1 MLAFL
6 QTIGWAVVI
15 VYASIPSFW
24 LLIHPRVEYWRSRQR
39 SPYQLL
45 IPVWVTMW
53 IGLALITAPWRHVSF
68 YRTGWAWYPAAI
80 LFLIGLWLYKSS
92 GKYFSGAQLSGA
104 AELLPSHLEQRL
116 VISGIR
122 NRIRHPVYLGHLCE
136 MLAWSIG
143 TGLVVAYGLTAF
155 AAITGVIMIRLEDK
169 ELEQRFGE
177 EYRRYRSH
185 VPALFPTLW
194 KPGFSGQRLKGGS

>member
-6 QTIGWAVVI
+6 QTVGWLAVI
-15 VYASIPSFW
+15 VYTSIPSFW
-24 LLIHPRVEYWRSRQR
+24 LLIHPRVKYWRSRQK
-39 SPYQLL
+39 SPYRLL
-45 IPVWVTMW
+45 IPVWITMW
-53 IGLALITAPWRHVSF
+53 IALGIITAPWRHILI
-68 YRTGWAWYPAAI
+68 YETGWTWIPAAF
-80 LFLIGLWLYKSS
+80 LFLLGLWLYKSS
-92 GKYFSGAQLSGA
+92 GKHFSGAQLSGA
-104 AELLPSHLEQRL
+104 AELLPARGEQRL

-143 TGLVVAYGLTAF
+143 TGLAVLYALAAF
-155 AAITGVIMIRLEDK
+155 ATVTGAIMILLEDK

-177 EYRRYRSH
+177 EYRRYRNR

-194 KPGFSGQRLKGGS
+194 KPGFSGQGLKGDS

>member
-6 QTIGWAVVI
+6 HTIAWVAVI
-15 VYASIPSFW
+15 VYASIPCFW
-24 LLIHPRVEYWRSRQR
+24 LLIHPRVDYWRSQRR
-39 SPYQLL
+39 SPYQVL

-53 IGLALITAPWRHVSF
+53 IVLGIITAPWRHVSI
-68 YRTGWAWYPAAI
+68 YKAGWAWIPAAI
-80 LFLIGLWLYKSS
+80 LFLIGLWLYRTS
-92 GKYFSGAQLSGA
+92 GKHFSGAQLSGA
-104 AELLPSHLEQRL
+104 AELLPAHGEQRL

-143 TGLVVAYGLTAF
+143 TGLAVLYALTTF
-155 AAITGVIMIRLEDK
+155 AAVTGVIMIRLEDK

-177 EYRRYRSH
+177 EYRRYRNH
-185 VPALFPTLW
+185 VPALIPTLW
-194 KPGFSGQRLKGGS
+194 KPGFSGQRLKGAS

>member
-6 QTIGWAVVI
+6 QTIGWLVAI
-15 VYASIPSFW
+15 VYASIPPFW
-24 LLIHPRVEYWRSRQR
+24 LLIHPRVEYWRSQQR
-39 SPYQLL
+39 SPYQIL
-45 IPVWVTMW
+45 IPVWITMW
-53 IGLALITAPWRHVSF
+53 IALGIITAQWRHASI
-68 YRTGWAWYPAAI
+68 YETGWAWIPAAI
-80 LFLIGLWLYKSS
+80 LFLVGLWLYKSS
-92 GKYFSGAQLSGA
+92 GKHFSGAQLSGA
-104 AELLPSHLEQRL
+104 AELLRAQGERRL

-143 TGLVVAYGLTAF
+143 TGLAVAYALTAF
-155 AAITGVIMIRLEDK
+155 AVVTGVIMIRLEDK

-185 VPALFPTLW
+185 VPALIPSPW
-194 KPGFSGQRLKGGS
+194 KSSLAQRQ

>member
-6 QTIGWAVVI
+6 RTIGWLAVI

-24 LLIHPRVEYWRSRQR
+24 LLIHPRVEYWRARQR
-39 SPYQLL
+39 SPYQFL

-53 IGLALITAPWRHVSF
+53 IALALITAPWRHISL
-68 YRTGWAWYPAAI
+68 YETGWTWIPAAI
-80 LFLIGLWLYKSS
+80 LFLLGLWLYKSS
-92 GKYFSGAQLSGA
+92 GKHFSGTQLSGA
-104 AELLPSHLEQRL
+104 AELLPAHGEQRL
-116 VISGIR
+116 VVSGIR
-122 NRIRHPVYLGHLCE
+122 TRIRHPVYLGHFCE

-143 TGLVVAYGLTAF
+143 TGLAVLYVLTAF
-155 AAITGVIMIRLEDK
+155 AAATGVIMIRLEDK

-185 VPALFPTLW
+185 VPALIPSLW
-194 KPGFSGQRLKGGS
+194 KPNL

>member
-1 MLAFL
+1 MLALL

-24 LLIHPRVEYWRSRQR
+24 LLIHPRVEYWRSKQR
-39 SPYQLL
+39 SPYQFL

-53 IGLALITAPWRHVSF
+53 IALALITVPWRHISI
-68 YRTGWAWYPAAI
+68 YKTGWTWIPAAI

-92 GKYFSGAQLSGA
+92 GKHFSGAQLSGT
-104 AELLPSHLEQRL
+104 AELLPSHAEQRL

-143 TGLVVAYGLTAF
+143 TGLAVAYALSAF

-177 EYRRYRSH
+177 EYRRYRSQ
-185 VPALFPTLW
+185 VPALIPSLW
-194 KPGFSGQRLKGGS
+194 KPSLAQRR

>member
-6 QTIGWAVVI
+6 QTVGWLAVI

-24 LLIHPRVEYWRSRQR
+24 LLIHPRVKYWRSRQK
-39 SPYQLL
+39 SPYRLL
-45 IPVWVTMW
+45 IPVWITMW
-53 IGLALITAPWRHVSF
+53 IALGIITAPWRHILI
-68 YRTGWAWYPAAI
+68 YEKGWTWIPAAF
-80 LFLIGLWLYKSS
+80 LFLLGLWLYKSS
-92 GKYFSGAQLSGA
+92 GKHFSGAQLSGA
-104 AELLPSHLEQRL
+104 AELLPARGEQRL

-122 NRIRHPVYLGHLCE
+122 NRIRHPVYLGHLFE

-143 TGLVVAYGLTAF
+143 TGLAVLYALTAF
-155 AAITGVIMIRLEDK
+155 ATITGAIMILLEDK

-177 EYRRYRSH
+177 EYRRYRNR

-194 KPGFSGQRLKGGS
+194 KPGFSGQGLKGDS

>member
-6 QTIGWAVVI
+6 QTVGWLAVI
-15 VYASIPSFW
+15 VYTSIPSFW
-24 LLIHPRVEYWRSRQR
+24 LLIHPRVKYWRSRQK
-39 SPYQLL
+39 SPYRLL
-45 IPVWVTMW
+45 IPVWTTMW
-53 IGLALITAPWRHVSF
+53 IALGILTAPWRRILI
-68 YRTGWAWYPAAI
+68 YETGWTWIPAAF
-80 LFLIGLWLYKSS
+80 LFLLGFWLYKSS
-92 GKYFSGAQLSGA
+92 GKHFSGAQLSGA
-104 AELLPSHLEQRL
+104 AELLPARGEQRL

-143 TGLVVAYGLTAF
+143 TGLAVLYALAAF
-155 AAITGVIMIRLEDK
+155 ATVTGAIMILLEDK

-177 EYRRYRSH
+177 EYRRYRNR

-194 KPGFSGQRLKGGS
+194 KPGFSGQGLKGDS

>member
-24 LLIHPRVEYWRSRQR
+24 LLIHPRVEYWRSKRR
-39 SPYQLL
+39 SPYRFL
-45 IPVWVTMW
+45 IPIWVTMW
-53 IGLALITAPWRHVSF
+53 IALALITAPWRHISI
-68 YRTGWAWYPAAI
+68 YKTGWALIPAGI
-80 LFLIGLWLYKSS
+80 LFLIGLWIYISS
-92 GKYFSGAQLSGA
+92 GKHFSGAQLSGA
-104 AELLPSHLEQRL
+104 AELLPAHGEQRL

-122 NRIRHPVYLGHLCE
+122 NRIRHPLYLGHLCE

-143 TGLVVAYGLTAF
+143 TGLAVAYALTAF
-155 AAITGVIMIRLEDK
+155 AVVSGVIMIRLEDK

-185 VPALFPTLW
+185 VPALSPSLW
-194 KPGFSGQRLKGGS
+194 KPDF

>member
-6 QTIGWAVVI
+6 QTIGWVAVI

-24 LLIHPRVEYWRSRQR
+24 LLVHPRVEYWRSRQR
-39 SPYQLL
+39 SPYRVL
-45 IPVWVTMW
+45 IPVWITMW
-53 IGLALITAPWRHVSF
+53 IALGITTAPWRHVLI
-68 YRTGWAWYPAAI
+68 YNTGWTWIPAAI
-80 LFLIGLWLYKSS
+80 LFFTGLWLYKSS
-92 GKYFSGAQLSGA
+92 GEHFSGPQLIGV
-104 AELLPSHLEQRL
+104 AELLPSQGEQRL

-122 NRIRHPVYLGHLCE
+122 DRIRHPVYLGHLCE

-143 TGLVVAYGLTAF
+143 TALAVAYALTAF
-155 AAITGVIMIRLEDK
+155 AAVTGVIMIRLEDK

-185 VPALFPTLW
+185 VPALIPSLW
-194 KPGFSGQRLKGGS
+194 KPSLAQRQ

>member
-6 QTIGWAVVI
+6 QTVGWLAVI

-24 LLIHPRVEYWRSRQR
+24 LLIHPRVEYWRSKQR

-45 IPVWVTMW
+45 IPIWVTMW
-53 IGLALITAPWRHVSF
+53 IALALITAPWRHILIYKS
-68 YRTGWAWYPAAI
+68 GWTWIPAAI

-92 GKYFSGAQLSGA
+92 GKHFSGAQLSGA
-104 AELLPSHLEQRL
+104 PEILPSRAEQRL

-136 MLAWSIG
+136 MLAWTIG
-143 TGLVVAYGLTAF
+143 TGLVVAYGLTAL
-155 AAITGVIMIRLEDK
+155 AAITGLIMIRLEDK

-177 EYRRYRSH
+177 EYRRYRSQ
-185 VPALFPTLW
+185 VPALFPSLW
-194 KPGFSGQRLKGGS
+194 KPDFSRPGLKGDS